1 MIEEFLD
8 KIINTYVK
16 EINKIHPLR
25 EEIPLF
31 TAFVLSNVKQ
41 DDPKYFYLKKILLNL
56 IRQKQSQVYKRIREV
71 FQSIHYRSKRNQSIA
86 RSEAFRF
93 GRKRSRRLV

>member
-56 IRQKQSQVYKRIREV
+56 IFEFLITKFGKLLSSTI
-71 FQSIHYRSKRNQSIA
+71 SIFLSITSLILLKA
-86 RSEAFRF
+86 VAP
-93 GRKRSRRLV
+93 